1 MKYFVGYDKGER
13 LKMSKEICI
22 QVKIVEAA
30 HLFSPTAPFPL
41 LMTGHLQLF
50 AFKHKTA
57 KRFTRFF
64 TFETGRL
71 PLETEMFHSAKP
83 SAIFG
88 ATVMF

>member
-1 MKYFVGYDKGER
+1 VKYFVGYDKGER
-13 LKMSKEICI
+13 LNMSKEICI
-22 QVKIVEAA
+22 QAKIVEAA
-30 HLFSPTAPFPL
+30 HLFSPTAPLPL

-57 KRFTRFF
+57 KCIHYSCDV
-64 TFETGRL
+64 
-71 PLETEMFHSAKP
+71 HSAKP